1 MQTKNRTLIRE
12 VIDEFKR
19 EQLLKDEYLSPYQKT
34 EKLISSYNLL
44 KSAVE
49 RKKLSME
56 EIELNGL
63 TPNNATIKERVQGGN
78 TEYKS
83 EIEKKEERMEELKN
97 DIEYFERVICLIE
110 QAMETVKQDKYYK
123 ILEMKY
129 FNKNTMEDIA
139 EEFEVD
145 VRTIKRN
152 KNRLINEMSLV
163 FISTNDIKK
172 LIEI

>member
-1 MQTKNRTLIRE
+1 
-12 VIDEFKR
+12 
-19 EQLLKDEYLSPYQKT
+19 
-34 EKLISSYNLL
+34 
-44 KSAVE
+44 
-49 RKKLSME
+49 
-56 EIELNGL
+56 
-63 TPNNATIKERVQGGN
+63 
-78 TEYKS
+78 
-83 EIEKKEERMEELKN
+83 
-97 DIEYFERVICLIE
+97 
-110 QAMETVKQDKYYK
+110 
-123 ILEMKY
+123 MKY